1 MNIRNMEIIRTIHPV
16 GQGGFYTETL
26 ESDSDKHT
34 VVYDCGGSSKKSMEE
49 YLKKYLHKDSS
60 GNRMEI
66 DAVFIS
72 HLHADHING
81 LEYLLNNANVH
92 LLILPQLTEEMK
104 WEALVFN
111 YCHHADGRAVN
122 QFILGLYGD
131 NGRNYDTRIV
141 HVNPAEPESQIN
153 IEGDSRRLI
162 VDSFLNLTAIHSGT
176 QLYSED
182 SWMYIPYNP
191 PVKSHGKDLYTEIKV
206 GLGLLHDFTFS
217 ELPSILKNK
226 KTVEQC
232 RSIYESCFG
241 KNHNSYSM
249 TLFSGTWAPEYYSI
263 RPSRRRYLPYK
274 YRIHSP
280 NCLYTGDFEPNP
292 FIGDLIH
299 FYQPL
304 WKTIQSIQVPHHG
317 SRENYHPSLYE
328 FAERGFI
335 SVGET
340 NRYHHPN
347 PNIDTLIH
355 IHDEGCY
362 PVVVTENLNTMRMF
376 HYLD

>member
-1 MNIRNMEIIRTIHPV
+1 MSYMEIIRTIHPV

-26 ESDSDKHT
+26 ESDSGKHT

-49 YLKKYLHKDSS
+49 YLKKYVNKDSS
-60 GNRMEI
+60 GNKMEI

-72 HLHADHING
+72 HLHADHVNG

-92 LLILPQLTEEMK
+92 FLILPQLTEEMK
-104 WEALVFN
+104 WEALVYN
-111 YCHHADGRAVN
+111 RCHHPDGGAVN

-131 NGRNYDTRIV
+131 NGYNFDARIV
-141 HVNPAEPESQIN
+141 QVNPAEPETQVS
-153 IEGDSRRLI
+153 IEGDRRRFE
-162 VDSFLNLTAIHSGT
+162 VTSFLHNKNEIHSGA
-176 QLYSED
+176 QLGIVD
-182 SWMYIPYNP
+182 GWMYIPYNP
-191 PVKSHGKDLYTEIKV
+191 PVKNRRKDLCTEIKA
-206 GLGLLHDFTFS
+206 GLGLSDDFTFM
-217 ELPSILKNK
+217 ELPAILKNK
-226 KTVEQC
+226 KTVERC

-249 TLFSGTWAPEYYSI
+249 TLFSGTWDPERFLI
-263 RPSRRRYLPYK
+263 LPK
-274 YRIHSP
+274 YRHRLPIKYRFHSP

-292 FIGDLIH
+292 FIVDLIR

-304 WKTIQSIQVPHHG
+304 WETICYIQVPHHG

-347 PNIDTLIH
+347 IDTLIQ
-355 IHDEGCY
+355 IHDDGCY
-362 PVVVTENLNTMRMF
+362 PVVVTENLNTMRVF
-376 HYLD
+376 HYMA

>member
-1 MNIRNMEIIRTIHPV
+1 MDIIRTIHPV

-26 ESDSDKHT
+26 ESDSGKHT

-81 LEYLLNNANVH
+81 LEYLLNNANVR

-111 YCHHADGRAVN
+111 RCHHADGEAVN
-122 QFILGLYGD
+122 QFVLGLYGD
-131 NGRNYDTRIV
+131 NGRSFDTRIV
-141 HVNPAEPESQIN
+141 QVNPAEPESQVD
-153 IEGDSRRLI
+153 IEGDRLQL
-162 VDSFLNLTAIHSGT
+162 DAGSFLYKTDIHSGVH
-176 QLYSED
+176 LGFND
-182 SWMYIPYNP
+182 GWMYIPYNP
-191 PVKSHGKDLYTEIKV
+191 PVMSHGKDLYAEIKA
-206 GLGLLHDFTFS
+206 GLGLLHDFSFT
-217 ELPSILKNK
+217 ELPAILKKK

-249 TLFSGTWAPEYYSI
+249 TLFSGTWAPGCFSI
-263 RPSRRRYLPYK
+263 LPSRRHHARYK
-274 YRIHSP
+274 YRSLSP

-292 FIGDLIH
+292 FIGGLKH

-304 WKTIQSIQVPHHG
+304 WETIQSIQVPHHG
-317 SRENYHPSLYE
+317 SRENYHPALYE

-347 PNIDTLIH
+347 IDTLIH
-355 IHDEGCY
+355 IQDEGCY
-362 PVVVTENLNTMRMF
+362 PVVVTENLNTMRIF